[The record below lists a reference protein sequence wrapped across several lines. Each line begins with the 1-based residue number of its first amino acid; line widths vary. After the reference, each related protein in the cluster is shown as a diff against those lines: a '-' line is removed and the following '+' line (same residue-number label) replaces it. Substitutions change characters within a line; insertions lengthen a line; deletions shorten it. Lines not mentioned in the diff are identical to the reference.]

1 MEEPIQSLR
10 AVSHL
15 GHAYKIRPV
24 FKSVGG
30 LPAYNG
36 RSALAEFEVAN
47 DPVAMPL
54 LLPGRERFPG
64 QHHVPVS
71 EPHTPITVA
80 LDVHRMFNKTNSV
93 CPFVG
98 LCQDAKDK
106 PAELADKPPH
116 LTRSHNFF
124 IFKY

>member
-1 MEEPIQSLR
+1 M
-10 AVSHL
+10 
-15 GHAYKIRPV
+15 
-24 FKSVGG
+24 GG
-30 LPAYNG
+30 LLTYNG
-36 RSALAEFEVAN
+36 MSVLAEFEVSN